1 MGATSTLII
10 LFVKMLKISK
20 SKITKD
26 FFGDFLLKFK
36 NICFSTWEIL
46 NKKIKKS
53 STN

>member
-36 NICFSTWEIL
+36 NNFFSTWKNL
-46 NKKIKKS
+46 NKQINKS